1 MESLLVHHNYNSHL
15 LDNSWGRR
23 DCDRYSSYQRCGKG
37 FWGYHLY
44 FFGEKAPAVDE
55 GASQVTFE
63 ALASGTSEHGC
74 VWKQGPCGSS

>member
-1 MESLLVHHNYNSHL
+1 MTDTVLTSGVE
-15 LDNSWGRR
+15 
-23 DCDRYSSYQRCGKG
+23 KG
-37 FWGYHLY
+37 SGDITYTFL
-44 FFGEKAPAVDE
+44 GEKAPAVDE